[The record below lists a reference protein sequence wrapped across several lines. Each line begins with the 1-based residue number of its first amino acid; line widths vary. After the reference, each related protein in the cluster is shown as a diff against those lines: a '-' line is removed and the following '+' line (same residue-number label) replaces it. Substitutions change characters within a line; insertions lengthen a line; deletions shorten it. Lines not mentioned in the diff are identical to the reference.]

1 MSKKHLIF
9 DYVIAFIVSFAIL
22 LSTFFINVTLSTNES
37 KGTLNYYANEISTI
51 YKDETSKD
59 EIKTIYSKIKDLRV
73 SIYAKDGNEILEV
86 NHEDKEGAKEDR
98 KEELERNANSYYYK
112 DSKTLN
118 CKVLYYVVSRDD
130 AYIRVGIPEG
140 VIMTTSFN
148 ILLYGSIVLVVVDG
162 LYFALRYRTWK
173 KQMHSL
179 KESVSHLQQSVGLE
193 ETEKNEDGLKIL
205 NETIEKTD
213 EALKEQ
219 LSLLHKENL
228 KLDYILDSVEE
239 GVIAIDKNDKVILVN
254 NFVLRMSNS
263 KKEDVINKN
272 YAYLL
277 FGEEFKKK
285 LDECKDKSSSHLDL
299 TIKGKIYYFM
309 INSIELKWLDNENE
323 KGFGVVI
330 LDVTETRM
338 NEKMKRQFFQNA
350 SHELKT
356 PLTTIIGYNE
366 LLANNLI
373 TDQDEI
379 VKAKQS
385 IGKESKRMQSILND
399 MFALFSLESQ
409 LYESEK
415 EQVDVKQTIIDS
427 LSSLSYAIDKKG
439 INVSLKLDDLSLEA
453 YKTDIERLVS
463 NLISNA
469 VRYGKENGNIELALT
484 KEHFSC
490 KDDGIGIREKDLN
503 RIFERFYRVDKGRS
517 KQDGGT
523 GLGLAIVKH
532 ICINNNYRIDVKSKI
547 EEGSTFT
554 IYFK

>member
-1 MSKKHLIF
+1 MSKKRLIF

-22 LSTFFINVTLSTNES
+22 LSMFFINVTLSTNET

-51 YKDETSKD
+51 YRDETSKD

-98 KEELERNANSYYYK
+98 KEELEKNANSYYYK

-173 KQMHSL
+173 KEMHSL
-179 KESVSHLQQSVGLE
+179 KESVSHLQQSVGLKE
-193 ETEKNEDGLKIL
+193 MEKNEDGLKIL

-228 KLDYILDSVEE
+228 KLDYILDSMEE
-239 GVIAIDKNDKVILVN
+239 GVIVIDKNDKVILVN

-285 LDECKDKSSSHLDL
+285 LDECKDKSSSYLDL

-373 TDQDEI
+373 TDKDEI
-379 VKAKQS
+379 AKAKQS

-439 INVSLKLDDLSLEA
+439 INVSLKLDDLTLEA
-453 YKTDIERLVS
+453 YKTDIERLGS

-469 VRYGKENGNIELALT
+469 VRYGKENGNIELTLT
-484 KEHFSC
+484 KDYFSC